1 MELLNT
7 SNFER
12 SLRAKKP
19 NGGAGCANSVVGH
32 WELLDFDREARL
44 REFFDRLLRRAFGLR
59 GGVELALLRAFFPE
73 SARESI
79 AVRFRLAAGLAVPPL
94 EFAAPPKIINRL
106 GEVKG
111 RSVSRRRL
119 DNFFRPYVMRGRFGT
134 RDKNCSVNCNERN

>member
-1 MELLNT
+1 MVTVKYKQLQKK
-7 SNFER
+7 
-12 SLRAKKP
+12 LRAKKP
-19 NGGAGCANSVVGH
+19 NECAGGANSVVGH
-32 WELLDFDREARL
+32 GELLDFDREARL

-59 GGVELALLRAFFPE
+59 GGMGLALLRAFFPE

-79 AVRFRLAAGLAVPPL
+79 AARFRLAAGLAVPPL